1 MTFASANLIR
11 VFDFYLAA
19 MLLLG
24 LMRRWAVYRD
34 TLLILVAVRGRW
46 PKLLERMAG
55 NKGAVLNWPTLR
67 PAVLVLALMVVQ
79 MVASRGIWPQARIL
93 ISELPDPWWQLIP
106 FALTLAP
113 MLAVDVYFLLVV
125 GRFDRDE
132 TEKYFDYAERWAGS
146 RKARAIRVLT
156 FGRIDP
162 DQRVN
167 DEVKRGLTELGR
179 TLSWAMW
186 WVSIQM
192 GCRLLFGLTIWGLWA
207 IRS

>member
-11 VFDFYLAA
+11 LFDFYLAA
-19 MLLLG
+19 MLVLG
-24 LMRRWAVYRD
+24 LMRRWSVYRD
-34 TLLILVAVRGRW
+34 TFFILVAVRGRW

-55 NKGAVLNWPTLR
+55 NKSAVLNWPTLR
-67 PAVLVLALMVVQ
+67 PAVLVLGLMVVQ
-79 MVASRGIWPQARIL
+79 MAASRGIWPQARIL
-93 ISELPDPWWQLIP
+93 VSELPQPWWQFIP
-106 FALTLAP
+106 FTLTLLP
-113 MLAVDVYFLLVV
+113 MLAVDLYFLLVV

-132 TEKYFDYAERWAGS
+132 TEKYFDYAETWAGS

-186 WVSIQM
+186 WVSVQM
-192 GCRLLFGLTIWGLWA
+192 GCRLLFGLTIWTLWA
-207 IRS
+207 LR